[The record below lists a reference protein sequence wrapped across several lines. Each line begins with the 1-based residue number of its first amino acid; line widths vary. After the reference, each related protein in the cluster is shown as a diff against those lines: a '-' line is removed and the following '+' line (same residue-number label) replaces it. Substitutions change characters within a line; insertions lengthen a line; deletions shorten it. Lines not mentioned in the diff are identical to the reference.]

1 MGGYWKPYQRAID
14 DFFEWLFADK
24 RTRRMLKLVPR
35 GCVHCEILGICRDEE
50 NDWKCRNGCQFIE
63 KEPVDTEHPVILNK
77 RRFRMFKKDLPIKR
91 VVIAGC
97 RDYTDYDQAKEYI
110 DHCLSNI
117 RLENEII
124 VVSGGAKGADALGE
138 QYAKANGF
146 EIERYMADWDT
157 YGKSAGPRR
166 NKKMAEV
173 SDFVICFWDGQ
184 SRGTKSMIEA
194 AKALGKPVR
203 VKDISK

>member
-1 MGGYWKPYQRAID
+1 
-14 DFFEWLFADK
+14 
-24 RTRRMLKLVPR
+24 
-35 GCVHCEILGICRDEE
+35 
-50 NDWKCRNGCQFIE
+50 
-63 KEPVDTEHPVILNK
+63 
-77 RRFRMFKKDLPIKR
+77 MFKKDLPIKR

-146 EIERYMADWDT
+146 DYVIVLHGDDQ
-157 YGKSAGPRR
+157 GDIHNLLPVL
-166 NKKMAEV
+166 KKGIYKKYDCCLGARFMNGSKLEGYSKFRSFGNVVYNISDFCIIIGVDAEV
-173 SDFVICFWDGQ
+173 
-184 SRGTKSMIEA
+184 E
-194 AKALGKPVR
+194 
-203 VKDISK
+203 